1 MYEPDLSRTDTAEPV
16 IAMPEVPVE
25 PVAPPPARLSSEPA
39 SQGPLPP
46 LPAVHDR
53 MLRQVETKESRK
65 LRAREEGTQ
74 SAWFGLGMFG
84 MVGWSVAVP
93 TVLGVLLGMW
103 IDRRWPSPY
112 SFTLM
117 FLLAGLA
124 LGCFSAWRWVSQE
137 RSHIERRDRKD
148 RHDQ

>member
-1 MYEPDLSRTDTAEPV
+1 MNEPDLGVPGLDQPAVET
-16 IAMPEVPVE
+16 PEAPVE
-25 PVAPPPARLSSEPA
+25 PAAPLSA
-39 SQGPLPP
+39 GRPP

-103 IDRRWPSPY
+103 IDQRWPSPY

-137 RSHIERRDRKD
+137 RSHIERRDRKG
-148 RHDQ
+148 RHDR

>member
-1 MYEPDLSRTDTAEPV
+1 MNDPEFNTHRPDPSESVSPDL
-16 IAMPEVPVE
+16 PVE
-25 PVAPPPARLSSEPA
+25 PNGPLPV
-39 SQGPLPP
+39 PLPP

-117 FLLAGLA
+117 LLLAGLA

-137 RSHIERRDRKD
+137 RAQIDRRDRKD
-148 RHDQ
+148 RHES

>member
-1 MYEPDLSRTDTAEPV
+1 MNEPEWGKSG
-16 IAMPEVPVE
+16 PE
-25 PVAPPPARLSSEPA
+25 EPA
-39 SQGPLPP
+39 VETPEARGEPAAPLAP

-53 MLRQVETKESRK
+53 MLRQVETRESRK

-137 RSHIERRDRKD
+137 RAQIERSDRKG
-148 RHDQ
+148 RHDH

>member
-1 MYEPDLSRTDTAEPV
+1 MNEPPISPPTLDEEDIVSP
-16 IAMPEVPVE
+16 P
-25 PVAPPPARLSSEPA
+25 PVAPHA
-39 SQGPLPP
+39 PLYP
-46 LPAVHDR
+46 VQDR

-117 FLLAGLA
+117 LLLAGLA

-137 RSHIERRDRKD
+137 RAQIDRRDRKD
-148 RHDQ
+148 RHES

>member
-1 MYEPDLSRTDTAEPV
+1 MNEPEWGMPGPAKPTAETPK
-16 IAMPEVPVE
+16 APGE
-25 PVAPPPARLSSEPA
+25 PAAPPSAPHA
-39 SQGPLPP
+39 P

-53 MLRQVETKESRK
+53 MLRQVETRESRK
-65 LRAREEGTQ
+65 LRAREEGTR

-84 MVGWSVAVP
+84 MVGWSVAGP

-124 LGCFSAWRWVSQE
+124 LGCFSAWRWVSRE
-137 RSHIERRDRKD
+137 REQIDRRDRE
-148 RHDQ
+148 DQP

>member
-1 MYEPDLSRTDTAEPV
+1 
-16 IAMPEVPVE
+16 
-25 PVAPPPARLSSEPA
+25 
-39 SQGPLPP
+39 
-46 LPAVHDR
+46 

-65 LRAREEGTQ
+65 LRAREEGTR

-93 TVLGVLLGMW
+93 TVLGALLGMW

-117 FLLAGLA
+117 LLLAGLA

-137 RSHIERRDRKD
+137 RSQIERRDRKD
-148 RHDQ
+148 RHDH

>member
-1 MYEPDLSRTDTAEPV
+1 MNDPEFNTHRPDPSEFVSPD
-16 IAMPEVPVE
+16 VPVE
-25 PVAPPPARLSSEPA
+25 PN
-39 SQGPLPP
+39 GPLPAPPSP
-46 LPAVHDR
+46 LSAPRSPVPAVHDR

-93 TVLGVLLGMW
+93 TVLGALLGMW

-117 FLLAGLA
+117 LLLAGLA

-137 RSHIERRDRKD
+137 RSQIERRDRKD
-148 RHDQ
+148 RHDH

>member
-1 MYEPDLSRTDTAEPV
+1 MNNHESDETEAITRK
-16 IAMPEVPVE
+16 
-25 PVAPPPARLSSEPA
+25 ARRMEEARKKRSE
-39 SQGPLPP
+39 
-46 LPAVHDR
+46 
-53 MLRQVETKESRK
+53 
-65 LRAREEGTQ
+65 